1 MDIRTLTSTQRIDR
15 NSNSRIKT
23 PSNES
28 YGKLSDTSSSNRVD
42 QNSADK
48 VSISSASASDDL
60 SFAKQVYQKLDDNS
74 LDRVRSVR
82 SKAEQGYY
90 TSESS
95 IKKLAA
101 AIQHDIIEL
110 ESDSMTPSL
119 KQAYPVDLEKLRQN
133 LAENP
138 EIITEVATRLA
149 KILSNL

>member
-15 NSNSRIKT
+15 NSSAKIKT

-28 YGKLSDTSSSNRVD
+28 YGKASETSSNNRVE
-42 QNSADK
+42 QNTADR
-48 VSISSASASDDL
+48 VSISSATASDDL
-60 SFAKQVYQKLDDNS
+60 SFARQVYQKLDDNS

-110 ESDSMTPSL
+110 ESDSLAPAYTPV
-119 KQAYPVDLEKLRQN
+119 YPVDLEKLKQN

>member
-1 MDIRTLTSTQRIDR
+1 
-15 NSNSRIKT
+15 
-23 PSNES
+23 
-28 YGKLSDTSSSNRVD
+28 
-42 QNSADK
+42 
-48 VSISSASASDDL
+48 
-60 SFAKQVYQKLDDNS
+60 VYQKLDDNS